1 MHCPYCRHEDS
12 RVVDSRSL
20 DDGSAI
26 RRRRQCAGCT
36 QRFTTIERVQLREL
50 TVLKND
56 GRRVHFDRDKL
67 SRSIALITQPAEA
80 STERLDKVRELL
92 AQHVAAVVVIP
103 FDPALD
109 EGDEIDWDRLHKKTR
124 RAYLEATAALIEGL
138 A

>member
-1 MHCPYCRHEDS
+1 MTIDALRK
-12 RVVDSRSL
+12 
-20 DDGSAI
+20 
-26 RRRRQCAGCT
+26 AG
-36 QRFTTIERVQLREL
+36 
-50 TVLKND
+50 
-56 GRRVHFDRDKL
+56 HADKL

-92 AQHVAAVVVIP
+92 AQHVAAVIVIP